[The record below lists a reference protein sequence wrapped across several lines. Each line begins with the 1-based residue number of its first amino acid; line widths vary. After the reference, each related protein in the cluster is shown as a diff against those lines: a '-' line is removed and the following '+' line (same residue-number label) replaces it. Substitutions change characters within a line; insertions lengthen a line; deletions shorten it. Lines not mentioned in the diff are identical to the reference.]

1 MEKTEV
7 KSQKDE
13 LTSEEDVRNGRGCSE
28 LGISDCTGYFYVN
41 LTQAKVTRE
50 EGASIEKTPL

>member
-13 LTSEEDVRNGRGCSE
+13 LTTEEDVRNRRGCSG
-28 LGISDCTGYFYVN
+28 LGFSDCTGYFYVN
-41 LTQAKVTRE
+41 LT
-50 EGASIEKTPL
+50 S